1 MGDTDKEKKIKVL
14 FVISSVPFSNDFDTI
29 YNLSKVLIK
38 SAEVEF
44 FLTGNGVYYLVRPE
58 TEEFSK
64 WGIKIYFCAH
74 AAHQR
79 GIKDIPSWAESS
91 STYNLSR
98 MMQEADKVIS
108 FN

>member
-1 MGDTDKEKKIKVL
+1 MGDTDKEKKVKIL
-14 FVISSVPFSNDFDTI
+14 FVISSVPFSSDFNTI
-29 YNLSKVLIK
+29 YNLSKVLVEK
-38 SAEVEF
+38 AEIEF
-44 FLTGNGVYYLVRPE
+44 FLTGNGVYYLARPE

-79 GIKDIPSWAESS
+79 GIKEVPSWAESS

-98 MMQEADKVIS
+98 LMQEADKVIS